1 MSLAEQQLRQ
11 IARLERLQVLRNW
24 ALGLG
29 FFFFLTI
36 VTVAGFGSVEN
47 PKSWSS
53 VYSAMAQGGLL
64 QWAVV
69 PLIVVGVTLLA
80 VGIGLH
86 IVIEKGE
93 R

>member
-1 MSLAEQQLRQ
+1 MSSADQQLRQ
-11 IARLERLQVLRNW
+11 LAGLERLQVLRNW

-29 FFFFLTI
+29 GFSFLAIITI
-36 VTVAGFGSVEN
+36 AGFGSTEN

-69 PLIVVGVTLLA
+69 PLIVVGLA
-80 VGIGLH
+80 MLVVGISLH
-86 IVIEKGE
+86 IVIAKGE

>member
-1 MSLAEQQLRQ
+1 MSSTDQQLRQ
-11 IARLERLQVLRNW
+11 IARLERLQALRNW

-29 FFFFLTI
+29 IFFLLTI
-36 VTVAGFGSVEN
+36 ITVAGFGSVEN

-53 VYSAMAQGGLL
+53 VYSTMAQGGLL

-86 IVIEKGE
+86 IVIARRE